1 MMAVAV
7 IGSLIGGQPGPN
19 LVDTTGNAD
28 FDPQYSEDAGGNHQQ
43 DEIPNFNVGPES
55 LEAFHNHAGKRNLQG
70 YKEGE
75 DSDEEGPEPATKK
88 VSFQEPSVEVEKPS
102 YDDPSEIK
110 DTVYNSE
117 YLDLPKVD
125 LVVPS

>member
-1 MMAVAV
+1 M
-7 IGSLIGGQPGPN
+7 
-19 LVDTTGNAD
+19 
-28 FDPQYSEDAGGNHQQ
+28 
-43 DEIPNFNVGPES
+43 
-55 LEAFHNHAGKRNLQG
+55 
-70 YKEGE
+70 

-88 VSFQEPSVEVEKPS
+88 VSFQEPSEEAEKPS